1 MNTLT
6 LHQQFSLDFTS
17 FPNTFFDVYMPRANG
32 EFVKIYLYLV
42 RCLSHRDKTVSVA
55 ALADIF
61 NHTEADVMRALRYWN
76 NEGLIEFVYSND
88 GRELTGLSLIYPTEP
103 VQMDFRGSHGSSGS
117 PSSGGNQNLCGNPNS
132 NSGSMQSSGGK
143 NASADNGNPPSADC
157 YADYTVSGRQAAAP
171 APAKTNFTA
180 AQIRQLGQQDEI
192 AEMFYLAE
200 RYLNRLLNPKDRE
213 VLLYLYV
220 DLQFTVDLVIHLIE
234 YCVTNNHAS
243 IRYIEKVALDWHRSG
258 VKTIKDAK
266 EHTRNY
272 SSGVISVMKAFGIS
286 GRSLGQSEKDYIDKW
301 NADYCFDDD
310 MIIEA
315 CNRTIQNIHEP
326 SFKYADS
333 ILKGWREKNI
343 STLKDLENLDR
354 EFSSAKA
361 AAKEAAATKAAAKNA
376 SKKSAS
382 YIQRDYDFKE
392 LEQMLIDNNN

>member
-6 LHQQFSLDFTS
+6 IQQQFELDITSL
-17 FPNTFFDVYMPRANG
+17 PNIFFDVYMPRANG
-32 EFVKIYLYLV
+32 EFVKIYLYIV
-42 RCLSHRDKTVSVA
+42 RCLSHRDKAVSVN

-76 NEGLIEFVYSND
+76 NEGLIEFVYSAD
-88 GRELTGLSLIYPTEP
+88 GRALTGLNLIYPKEP
-103 VQMDFRGSHGSSGS
+103 QTSDASHNMGNNKAGKDSERSNPSDSGYT
-117 PSSGGNQNLCGNPNS
+117 PLANTT
-132 NSGSMQSSGGK
+132 
-143 NASADNGNPPSADC
+143 SAA
-157 YADYTVSGRQAAAP
+157 ADYSVSLQQP
-171 APAKTNFTA
+171 AIPAKTNFTA
-180 AQIRQLGQQDEI
+180 AQIRDLGKQDEI

-220 DLQFTVDLVIHLIE
+220 DLQFTVDLIIYLIE

-243 IRYIEKVALDWHRSG
+243 IRYIEKVALDWHSNN

-266 EHTRNY
+266 DRSRNY

-286 GRSLGQSEKDYIDKW
+286 GRNLGQSEKDYIDKW
-301 NADYCFDDD
+301 NSDYCFTDD
-310 MIIEA
+310 MIVEA

-333 ILKGWREKNI
+333 ILRGWRDKNI
-343 STLKDLENLDR
+343 STLKELENLDK
-354 EFSSAKA
+354 EFNAA
-361 AAKEAAATKAAAKNA
+361 HTAAKEAAAAKNSPKSS
-376 SKKSAS
+376 SKRTAS
-382 YIQRDYDFKE
+382 YIQHDYDFNE